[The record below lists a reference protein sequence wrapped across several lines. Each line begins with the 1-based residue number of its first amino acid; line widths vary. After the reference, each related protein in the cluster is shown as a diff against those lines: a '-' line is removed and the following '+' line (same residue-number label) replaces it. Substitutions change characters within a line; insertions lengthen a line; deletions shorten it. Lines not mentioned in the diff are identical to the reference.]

1 MQEFNCILLNKVYI
15 IVERKEEG
23 VVIVKIMTYGKNM
36 DITPSLKE
44 YAEEKVSKLQRYF
57 EDESIE
63 VQISLEVEK
72 ERHIVEVTAFV
83 SGIILRGEEVTGDM
97 YASIDGVIEKL
108 ERQIHKYKTRIHR
121 KLIERK
127 QEYKE
132 EYMEERR
139 EEVLNNKIDISEGET
154 DEYEPKIVRTKR
166 FAMKPMDPKE
176 AAMQMDL
183 LGHDFFV
190 FSNANTDEVNVV
202 YKRND
207 GDFGLIE
214 PAF

>member
-1 MQEFNCILLNKVYI
+1 MQEFIYFLLNKVYM

-23 VVIVKIMTYGKNM
+23 VVILKIMTYGKNM

-44 YAEEKVSKLQRYF
+44 YAEEKVSKLQKYF

-108 ERQIHKYKTRIHR
+108 ERQIHKYKTKIHR

-139 EEVLNNKIDISEGET
+139 EEILNNKDDFGEEEE
-154 DEYEPKIVRTKR
+154 EYEPKIVRTKR

>member
-1 MQEFNCILLNKVYI
+1 M
-15 IVERKEEG
+15 
-23 VVIVKIMTYGKNM
+23 KIMTYGKNM

-57 EDESIE
+57 EDEPIE

-83 SGIILRGEEVTGDM
+83 NGIILRGEEVTGDM

-108 ERQIHKYKTRIHR
+108 ERQIHKYKTKIHR

-139 EEVLNNKIDISEGET
+139 EEILKNKDLGEE
-154 DEYEPKIVRTKR
+154 DEYEPKIVRTKK

-176 AAMQMDL
+176 AAMQMEL

-214 PAF
+214 PTF